1 MDDPSERIRQDLRR
15 IEPSRGAFERTL
27 RRVRRRQRNRR
38 LGAGAIGAFLTVG
51 LATGLWTSLHLE
63 RSPGES
69 PSPTPDQAPADDRLV
84 LAGDGELWVV
94 DVATASAQR
103 FEMPELSP
111 GDPPHR
117 IVRRGGKLVAWGYET
132 LVLDPD
138 SVSRPSVLTPDSLIF
153 IPSALRDRVWVGIP
167 APENA
172 ETACLQAVREITV
185 EGVVTVPDTKPPG
198 CRWPVA
204 AVVEGLAFQTADG
217 AMEVWDPR
225 SREIVRTLAGAF
237 PLAWQGHLL
246 AWCGDPCEEVHLTDF
261 STGTEQTIRPPEGI
275 VSLQGYEGAFSPDG
289 STLALVGLT
298 VRDLDQAR
306 AQLVVVDVASGEAEA
321 VRGAIVPPGY
331 HFVDWSPSG
340 GSVFIT
346 GGERFEERQLVEYA
360 TGDGIVRTVPADVGD
375 FYDLAV
381 I

>member
-1 MDDPSERIRQDLRR
+1 MDDPSERIRRDLRR
-15 IEPSRGAFERTL
+15 IESSHRAFERTL
-27 RRVRRRQRNRR
+27 RRVRRRERNRR
-38 LGAGAIGAFLTVG
+38 LGAGAVGAVLTVG
-51 LATGLWTSLHLE
+51 LATGLWASLRQE
-63 RSPGES
+63 QPPGGS
-69 PSPTPDQAPADDRLV
+69 PSPTPDQATAVDRLV

-94 DVATASAQR
+94 DVATASARR

-117 IVRRGGKLVAWGYET
+117 IARRDGELVAWGYET

-138 SVSRPSVLTPDSLIF
+138 AVSRPSVLVPDSLIF

-167 APENA
+167 DPENT
-172 ETACLQAVREITV
+172 ETACLQAVREVTV
-185 EGVVTVPDTKPPG
+185 EGEVTVPDTRPPG

-217 AMEVWDPR
+217 TLEVWDPR
-225 SREIVRTLAGAF
+225 SREVVRTLEGAF

-246 AWCGDPCEEVHLTDF
+246 AWCGDRCEEAHITDF
-261 STGTEQTIRPPEGI
+261 STGADRMIRPPEGI
-275 VSLQGYEGAFSPDG
+275 VSFHGYDGAFSPDG
-289 STLALVGLT
+289 SKLALVGLT
-298 VRDLDQAR
+298 EQDFDQAK
-306 AQLVVVDVASGEAEA
+306 AQLVVVDVANGEGEAVQGA
-321 VRGAIVPPGY
+321 VVPPGY

-340 GSVFIT
+340 ESVFIT
-346 GGERFEERQLVEYA
+346 GGERFEERQLVEYLPE
-360 TGDGIVRTVPADVGD
+360 DRIVRTVPAEVGD